1 MPKAVR
7 IAVIGAGSGTFS
19 LGLVKDL
26 CLTPNLRGSTVAF
39 MDIDPER
46 LDTIHKLA
54 GRFADELGTA
64 LRFEKTTDRA
74 AALAGADFVI
84 NTASAKS
91 HQAQRRERELAAE
104 HGYYYGGTNLHERHE
119 NFDLMLDVARDIER
133 ICPNAW
139 LIQSGNP
146 VFDGCTLMHREV
158 PAVKVIGLC
167 HGHYGYLDACKVLGL
182 DPARVAWEAPGLN
195 HCIWLNHFTYDGQDA
210 YPILDRWIEEQGEEY
225 WRTHVAERTHDKQMS
240 RGTIH
245 QYKLYG
251 LMPIGDTP
259 RTQPVT
265 TNWWY
270 HTDIGTKKRWFGEP
284 FGGPDTEI
292 ARPFYVA
299 NLEKRL
305 NQMAQAANDPRAT
318 VTDLFGA
325 ERTREQQVP
334 IIDALTND
342 VAGQFQINWPN
353 GLGGGH
359 PTGGGVVVDGIPAD
373 VVAEFQARIDA
384 TGVHPI
390 APRAPLPKKIMLEQ
404 VYPYWLDMERT
415 LEAYTTGDRSMLL
428 WNVLQ
433 SHQTRGY
440 EQAVELLAAVLS
452 DPEHAEAARRFTG
465 FDGRGDRWKAPLP
478 AASSAT

>member
-1 MPKAVR
+1 MPKSVR

-26 CLTPNLRGSTVAF
+26 CLTPNLKGSEVSF
-39 MDIDPER
+39 MDVDAGR
-46 LDTIHKLA
+46 LETIHKLA
-54 GRFADELGTA
+54 GRFANELGTDM
-64 LRFEKTTDRA
+64 RFEKTTDRA
-74 AALAGADFVI
+74 AALKDADFVI

-91 HQAQRRERELAAE
+91 HHAQRRERELADK

-119 NFDLMLDVARDIER
+119 NFDLMLAVARDIVK
-133 ICPNAW
+133 ITPKAW

-158 PAVKVIGLC
+158 PELKAIGLC
-167 HGHYGYLDACKVLGL
+167 HGHYGYLEICKVLGL
-182 DPARVAWEAPGLN
+182 DPARVTWEAPGLN
-195 HCIWLNHFTYDGQDA
+195 HQIWLNHFRYDGEDA
-210 YPILDRWIEEQGEEY
+210 YPILDGWIEEQGPEY

-245 QYKLYG
+245 QYKMYG

-305 NQMAQAANDPRAT
+305 QQMRDAANDPKAK
-318 VTDLFGA
+318 VTDIFGA

-334 IIDALTND
+334 IIDALTNN
-342 VAGQFQINWPN
+342 VEGRFQVNWPN
-353 GLGGGH
+353 RG
-359 PTGGGVVVDGIPAD
+359 VVDGIPDD
-373 VVAEFQARIDA
+373 VVAEFQALIDA

-390 APRAPLPKKIMLEQ
+390 KPAPLPKKIMFEQ
-404 VYPYWLDMERT
+404 VLPYWLDMERT
-415 LEAYTTGDRSMLL
+415 LEAYKSGDRSMLL

-433 SHQTRGY
+433 SHQTRSY
-440 EQAVELLAAVLS
+440 EQAVDLLQAILT
-452 DPEHAEAARRFTG
+452 DPEHAEVAERFRG
-465 FDGRGDRWKAPLP
+465 FDGSEERWKAPQP
-478 AASSAT
+478 AKV